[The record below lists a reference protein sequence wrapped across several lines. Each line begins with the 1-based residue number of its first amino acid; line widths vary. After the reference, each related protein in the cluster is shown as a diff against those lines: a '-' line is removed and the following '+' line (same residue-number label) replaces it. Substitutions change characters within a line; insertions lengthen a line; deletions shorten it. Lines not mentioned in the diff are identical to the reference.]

1 VLPVRRHPLVA
12 GPRRCA
18 GLAAARSTLQ
28 PLTQRLPRE
37 VGAVATE
44 YVLLLVAVALVIV
57 TAVVA
62 FGGVLADRYDESAD
76 CVATVSVDS
85 PACP

>member
-1 VLPVRRHPLVA
+1 
-12 GPRRCA
+12 
-18 GLAAARSTLQ
+18 
-28 PLTQRLPRE
+28 